1 MSLLAELAY
10 ISPVVREHRRW
21 CRIRAEA
28 QSSCRLR
35 PVQGPTALRPR
46 FPRSAST
53 RSPTH
58 RNSCNSC
65 WARASSA
72 MMAVVK
78 NADENLHTMVND
90 EASRRPF
97 TQDGTGIRCHLHLIV
112 GASQTDNVIA
122 TFITYSA
129 SIPVISFQY
138 RFKQSPINM
147 AVCTIRREYSFV
159 VAYMVKSSS
168 WHGSWF
174 APPSPLQPQLLKET
188 LLSPALSVDN
198 LAPSASYSHPRRC
211 HRLLAPGTQVDD
223 AAPPTPHWWL
233 KKRPMSAHENTYD
246 GLRARPLTWDLIFGK
261 VARAR
266 KTGIWQTSTNQF
278 RGESTTAY
286 HWTPLGW
293 GYWRSLPVFLIA
305 I

>member
-1 MSLLAELAY
+1 MSLLAELRT
-10 ISPVVREHRRW
+10 SHP
-21 CRIRAEA
+21 
-28 QSSCRLR
+28 S
-35 PVQGPTALRPR
+35 
-46 FPRSAST
+46 SAST
-53 RSPTH
+53 AGGVEFEPRLNLVAGYALFKVQQLCVPAFLVLHPHVPQLIATH
-58 RNSCNSC
+58 VLMLGTMQMRICTPWSMTRL
-65 WARASSA
+65 AVQPHSA
-72 MMAVVK
+72 EIKHV
-78 NADENLHTMVND
+78 
-90 EASRRPF
+90 RRPF

-174 APPSPLQPQLLKET
+174 APPRDPPFSCPFRRQPCALCF
-188 LLSPALSVDN
+188 LLSPSPL
-198 LAPSASYSHPRRC
+198 PSTS
-211 HRLLAPGTQVDD
+211 APGTQVDD

-261 VARAR
+261 VAPAR